1 MKRSSWKREDGAKG
15 QSFGGSLCQIKG
27 VKDIIELPSAF
38 NILGAY
44 LFSEKKNGI
53 SFNPDFPCNSPIVY
67 HKLRVLS
74 RAFVPFGGKCRQ
86 NPPPQLPC
94 LPRRERGRDRHSGRR
109 GGTRSFFGG
118 SLRLAE
124 GNLHAF
130 HTSHLIDLTLKDYN
144 KTFIHRYRR
153 RRGRDES
160 GIRRNGASLD
170 EKGLC
175 IF

>member
-27 VKDIIELPSAF
+27 VKDIIEPPSAF

-74 RAFVPFGGKCRQ
+74 RAFVPFGENAVRI
-86 NPPPQLPC
+86 
-94 LPRRERGRDRHSGRR
+94 LPRSC
-109 GGTRSFFGG
+109 
-118 SLRLAE
+118 LVRLVENA
-124 GNLHAF
+124 A
-130 HTSHLIDLTLKDYN
+130 
-144 KTFIHRYRR
+144 
-153 RRGRDES
+153 
-160 GIRRNGASLD
+160 GIGIAGEEEEPAPSSAGACGWRQ
-170 EKGLC
+170 E
-175 IF
+175 IYMHFTQVT